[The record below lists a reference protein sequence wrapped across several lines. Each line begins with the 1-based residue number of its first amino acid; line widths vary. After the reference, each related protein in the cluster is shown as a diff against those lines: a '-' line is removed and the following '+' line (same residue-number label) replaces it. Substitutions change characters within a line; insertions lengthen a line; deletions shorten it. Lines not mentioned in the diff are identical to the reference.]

1 MTNHSTNTTMTTS
14 RTLRQTDFLP
24 TKFSGGRLDYNDCTA
39 HILTFEDYLD
49 AHHIDSDKAGN
60 LTTILKT
67 FKRTLEG
74 QARLWIDK
82 LTFNTYD
89 DLKTAFIRRFS
100 PAKSTFARV
109 TDFNTM
115 TMTDG
120 ESVETF
126 LQRLRQTASYI
137 DYGEKQIKDRLL
149 AALTP
154 DCRAAILMAS
164 PTSTT
169 TPDEIA
175 AKAQLFIDLR
185 TDTTSTKEVTFATQ
199 DDVDLLSEEISSLRF
214 KTEQKDSRGRRR
226 NRHSQHN
233 DSDGSTSRSASRIRH
248 MDDHSRH
255 ERSLSR
261 DRYHSDYRRSLS
273 RDRRHDSRD
282 RHPGRRSPSR
292 DRYRSQSRGRDQRSR
307 PRFAGKCDYCHIP
320 GHFWMDCRHRLRDI
334 ERDRR
339 PQYYGPPPS
348 HRQQYNDYN

>member
-1 MTNHSTNTTMTTS
+1 MPYRLCVTQYYTTNHSTNTTMTTS
-14 RTLRQTDFLP
+14 RTFRQTDFLP
-24 TKFSGGRLDYNDCTA
+24 TKFSGSRLDYNDCTA

-49 AHHIDSDKAGN
+49 VHDIDSDKAGN
-60 LTTILKT
+60 LTTILKI

-82 LTFNTYD
+82 LTFTTYD
-89 DLKTAFIRRFS
+89 DLKTAFTRRFS

-164 PTSTT
+164 QTSTT

-185 TDTTSTKEVTFATQ
+185 TDTTPTKEVTFATQ

-214 KTEQKDSRGRRR
+214 KTEQKLDSRGRRR

-233 DSDGSTSRSASRIRH
+233 DSDRSTSRSANVVET
-248 MDDHSRH
+248 DDMIVETDILDGALLLVIVIGHKA
-255 ERSLSR
+255 EDATNGLDLDSLASVTIVTF
-261 DRYHSDYRRSLS
+261 LAIF
-273 RDRRHDSRD
+273 
-282 RHPGRRSPSR
+282 G
-292 DRYRSQSRGRDQRSR
+292 GIV
-307 PRFAGKCDYCHIP
+307 GI
-320 GHFWMDCRHRLRDI
+320 G
-334 ERDRR
+334 
-339 PQYYGPPPS
+339 
-348 HRQQYNDYN
+348 

>member
-1 MTNHSTNTTMTTS
+1 MTTS

-24 TKFSGGRLDYNDCTA
+24 TKFSGDRLDYNDCTA

-49 AHHIDSDKAGN
+49 AHDIDSDNAGN

-82 LTFNTYD
+82 LTFTTYD
-89 DLKTAFIRRFS
+89 DLKTAFTRRFS

-185 TDTTSTKEVTFATQ
+185 TDTTPTKEVTFATQ

-233 DSDGSTSRSASRIRH
+233 DSDRSTSRSASRTRH
-248 MDDHSRH
+248 RDDHNRH

-261 DRYHSDYRRSLS
+261 DRHHSDYRRSLDTAGS
-273 RDRRHDSRD
+273 NLDNQTRQANLDKYPHLDPSDPIANMTEDQIIRAHIDLKDSVLSPSEKNELIQILKDNRPAFSLYALT
-282 RHPGRRSPSR
+282 RHPTNST
-292 DRYRSQSRGRDQRSR
+292 
-307 PRFAGKCDYCHIP
+307 
-320 GHFWMDCRHRLRDI
+320 
-334 ERDRR
+334 
-339 PQYYGPPPS
+339 
-348 HRQQYNDYN
+348 

>member
-49 AHHIDSDKAGN
+49 AHDIDSDKAGN

-82 LTFNTYD
+82 LTFTTYD
-89 DLKTAFIRRFS
+89 DLKTAFTRRFS

-120 ESVETF
+120 ESVKTF

-137 DYGEKQIKDRLL
+137 DYGEKQIKYRLL

-185 TDTTSTKEVTFATQ
+185 TDTTPTKEVTFATK

-233 DSDGSTSRSASRIRH
+233 DSDRSTSRSATG
-248 MDDHSRH
+248 DATNGLDLD
-255 ERSLSR
+255 SLASVTIVTF
-261 DRYHSDYRRSLS
+261 LAIF
-273 RDRRHDSRD
+273 
-282 RHPGRRSPSR
+282 G
-292 DRYRSQSRGRDQRSR
+292 GIV
-307 PRFAGKCDYCHIP
+307 GI
-320 GHFWMDCRHRLRDI
+320 G
-334 ERDRR
+334 
-339 PQYYGPPPS
+339 
-348 HRQQYNDYN
+348 